1 MITLPSAVTDN
12 TPVEKKSKKTSKK
25 VLYNHPAKET
35 LDFHTTRRMAHP
47 NLEKPGV
54 SIPSQRRFLRY
65 FMDSLKLTRQSPPSI
80 YPGSSK
86 PKPMLRLKEVI
97 LVNAHPAK
105 DPLTPKVRGETARY
119 PDAFVSSLDTAALA
133 ALTWEQEKKAILDGA
148 GGLGIGMSGAGI
160 DAVGGEGEKG
170 AVGGGGMI
178 RALGALKEDY
188 TETGE
193 MDWDEWGERSKTLAM
208 CTHHLKPEEDLIV
221 HPDRYASASCA
232 SAGLSSLTFFA
243 FVPQGA
249 QDSGLPWR

>member
-1 MITLPSAVTDN
+1 
-12 TPVEKKSKKTSKK
+12 
-25 VLYNHPAKET
+25 
-35 LDFHTTRRMAHP
+35 
-47 NLEKPGV
+47 
-54 SIPSQRRFLRY
+54 
-65 FMDSLKLTRQSPPSI
+65 
-80 YPGSSK
+80 
-86 PKPMLRLKEVI
+86 MLRLKEVI
-97 LVNAHPAK
+97 FVNAHPAK

-133 ALTWEQEKKAILDGA
+133 ALTWEQEKKAILYGA
-148 GGLGIGMSGAGI
+148 GGLGIGMSGAGT

-221 HPDRYASASCA
+221 HPDRYASAWSFSSATIADFLRFRPAGSSRFRSSLALSLKAPRPSPLTFSPEA
-232 SAGLSSLTFFA
+232 SAEVS
-243 FVPQGA
+243 
-249 QDSGLPWR
+249 